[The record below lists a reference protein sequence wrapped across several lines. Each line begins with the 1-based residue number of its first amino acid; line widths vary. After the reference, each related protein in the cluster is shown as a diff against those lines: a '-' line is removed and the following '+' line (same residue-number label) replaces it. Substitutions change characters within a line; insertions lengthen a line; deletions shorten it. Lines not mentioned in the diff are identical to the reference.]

1 MQTHSQSKKTM
12 IVATTPFTFHSRVI
26 HGHLKNVLDYS
37 ERKLNMMIEAST
49 NNDVTT
55 TLVMIYNDYCAG
67 NATIAWHH
75 GVPVVVPI
83 TKEHK

>member
-1 MQTHSQSKKTM
+1 MRTSSQNEKTM
-12 IVATTPFTFHSRVI
+12 IVATTSFTFHSQVT
-26 HGHLKNVLDYS
+26 HGNLKNVLDYS
-37 ERKLNMMIEAST
+37 ERKLSMMIEAST
-49 NNDVTT
+49 NNEVTA